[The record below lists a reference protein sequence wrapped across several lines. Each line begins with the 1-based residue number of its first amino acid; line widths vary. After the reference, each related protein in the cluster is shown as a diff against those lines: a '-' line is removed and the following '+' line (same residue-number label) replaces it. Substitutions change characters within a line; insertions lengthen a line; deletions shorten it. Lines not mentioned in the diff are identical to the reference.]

1 MILWKQVSQLNLIM
15 WHVLKFSIKV
25 LANFKMFAQKMT
37 YSKILVQNLTCFQKF
52 DSKCQAARK
61 LDWENV
67 LYFTKNYQ
75 NQGLRESTKVPHLLL
90 SQWKMTQRTCF
101 LCEQTFQ
108 KLMIFHKNIPFK
120 IWCFVI
126 TSIQVVTGVEKTD
139 SKSDAL

>member
-1 MILWKQVSQLNLIM
+1 MILWKQISPLNLIM
-15 WHVLKFSIKV
+15 WHVFKFSIEV

-37 YSKILVQNLTCFQKF
+37 CSNILVQNLACFQKF

-75 NQGLRESTKVPHLLL
+75 NKGLREKTKVPTLLL
-90 SQWKMTQRTCF
+90 SQCKMTQRNF
-101 LCEQTFQ
+101 FWEQTFQ
-108 KLMIFHKNIPFK
+108 KLLIFHKVFLFK
-120 IWCFVI
+120 IWCLVI
-126 TSIQVVTGVEKTD
+126 ICIQVVTGVEKTD